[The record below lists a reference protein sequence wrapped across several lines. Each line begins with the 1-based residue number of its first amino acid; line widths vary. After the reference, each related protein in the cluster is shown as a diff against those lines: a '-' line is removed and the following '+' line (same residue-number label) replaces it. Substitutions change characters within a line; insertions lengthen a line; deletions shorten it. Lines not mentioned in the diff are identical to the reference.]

1 MGNLQAT
8 RSFFTV
14 VEFDWSHSTI
24 SSNSF
29 NHSAQTGD
37 HFICTQV
44 ELNLMIFSISKV
56 DCLRLSVDL
65 VSYLN
70 LIFLKNSDAIL
81 L

>member
-1 MGNLQAT
+1 MGNLQAA
-8 RSFFTV
+8 RSFFIQTDIV
-14 VEFDWSHSTI
+14 FDDQPAPI
-24 SSNSF
+24 LLP
-29 NHSAQTGD
+29 D
-37 HFICTQV
+37 

-70 LIFLKNSDAIL
+70 LIFLKNSHAIL